1 MEAKILNTLEK
12 KKEKNSH
19 SSGALIPSPVSQ
31 SHSSFTAD
39 AFQL

>member
-19 SSGALIPSPVSQ
+19 SSGALIPSPVS
-31 SHSSFTAD
+31 HSSFTAD